1 MQCGGLCCYDC
12 GMVDDRALRFR
23 QQVLPS
29 SSVRRQPRPVS
40 QPVEPT
46 PPVLTPGD
54 RLMGATF
61 NPSQGFRWGDKPM
74 GSAGRDALTGLNFLN
89 PLASVTE
96 RVLAGESP
104 RFSDFAVDAGLLAA
118 GFIPF
123 AGPGIRGA
131 GQAARAG
138 AGLTVTGTGD
148 AGRLSALVRRL
159 NKSDNVEDFIT
170 PSTMQSVSTRRP
182 NDANEGLFRP
192 GAQSFDYGNVP
203 DAASPYT
210 FGLVPTERLLPLREF
225 DRMAEPA
232 GQGVFGP
239 DNVRKLSEHL
249 ASGGKLSDPLAVG
262 WDPGFNWG
270 YLAEGNH
277 RLAAAEALG
286 LEQLP
291 TTVWRMPSVLKYLT
305 DTYTPNPAG
314 VGPRFD
320 YGKNLPPVG
329 RRMEI
334 DTNQL
339 RRDSFGDFPRTVG
352 DYYVPPT
359 MNPYLFP
366 DLRP

>member
-1 MQCGGLCCYDC
+1 MIVVMSSAYLSSAAAAAP
-12 GMVDDRALRFR
+12 VSRRRA
-23 QQVLPS
+23 
-29 SSVRRQPRPVS
+29 PRPVS
-40 QPVEPT
+40 QPVEST
-46 PPVLTPGD
+46 PPPPS
-54 RLMGATF
+54 RLDSF
-61 NPSQGFRWGDKPM
+61 VNNYLR
-74 GSAGRDALTGLNFLN
+74 SA
-89 PLASVTE
+89 PV
-96 RVLAGESP
+96 V
-104 RFSDFAVDAGLLAA
+104 
-118 GFIPF
+118 
-123 AGPGIRGA
+123 
-131 GQAARAG
+131 GQAAAAG
-138 AGLTVTGTGD
+138 NIFNPFPSISEAALQGRLPTGGEAGLD
-148 AGRLSALVRRL
+148 AGFLAASFLPMGKAASQLNALVKRL
-159 NKSDNVEDFIT
+159 NKSTDVADFIT